1 MPSSFV
7 MLNLVDGG
15 PLIQTQAVIIAITAS
30 AIHTVRSGAFGCS
43 MGCSRTGKAADT
55 GPVSTARSPSLAVA
69 DLPALA
75 RAGAAL
81 ARARYPEG

>member
-1 MPSSFV
+1 MPSPFV

-15 PLIQTQAVIIAITAS
+15 TLVQARAVITAITAS
-30 AIHTVRSGAFGCS
+30 AIHTVRSGAFGCI

-55 GPVSTARSPSLAVA
+55 GPVSAARSPSLAVA
-69 DLPALA
+69 DLLALP

-81 ARARYPEG
+81 AQAR